1 MKKKLKIFLS
11 VFVII
16 LVAAGSYLLYTFKFK
31 EYDVA
36 DEEVEQI
43 VKDPYEIE
51 LPDGTKLTLDEDG
64 GVADSGQVDEKTA
77 GSVDGGNAPATDGSA
92 DSSEGAVRRKTNW
105 LSLGNSLPAIQAPV
119 RLETA
124 NRPEQQTD

>member
-64 GVADSGQVDEKTA
+64 EVVDSDQVDEKTA
-77 GSVDGGNAPATDGSA
+77 GSVDGGNAPATDGI
-92 DSSEGAVRRKTNW
+92 G
-105 LSLGNSLPAIQAPV
+105 
-119 RLETA
+119 
-124 NRPEQQTD
+124 

>member
-43 VKDPYEIE
+43 VKNPYEIE

-64 GVADSGQVDEKTA
+64 GVADSG
-77 GSVDGGNAPATDGSA
+77 
-92 DSSEGAVRRKTNW
+92 SSR
-105 LSLGNSLPAIQAPV
+105 
-119 RLETA
+119 
-124 NRPEQQTD
+124 